1 MGPQTVIQ
9 QEGNMSKRRTTEE
22 FIKSSKSRHGSKYD
36 YSKSE
41 YINALTKVTVICKK
55 HGPWKTQPRG
65 KYGHDSCPKCKGENH
80 RLKLTQREF
89 LTQAKAANPDRP
101 YDYSNAV
108 YEKATSKVDITC
120 KEHGPFAVSAYSLL
134 RGVKGCKYC
143 HFKSTTS
150 TTDDF
155 VAKAKTK
162 HTVEYDYS
170 KTVYVRST
178 LPVTIT
184 CPKHGDFTQTPNA
197 HLSGRGCRGC
207 TVCNR
212 FSKIAVK
219 WVEEE
224 AKRRRFKNVQHAM
237 NGGEFWIPGANCRV
251 DGYHARSRTVF
262 EFHGDAYHGNPERFS
277 PRSRPHPFNNMTAK
291 QLYKGTM
298 KREQKLRDLGYNVI
312 SIWEKDYRDQLQK
325 GK

>member
-1 MGPQTVIQ
+1 MTVHTIDDFLTF
-9 QEGNMSKRRTTEE
+9 SKN
-22 FIKSSKSRHGSKYD
+22 RHGNRYD
-36 YSKSE
+36 YSKSV
-41 YINALTKVTVICKK
+41 YVDAGTKLIIICKK
-55 HGPWKTQPRG
+55 HGEWLARPGGKRG
-65 KYGHDSCPKCKGENH
+65 HAICPKCKGENH

-89 LTQAKAANPDRP
+89 LAQVKAANPDRP
-101 YDYSNAV
+101 WDYSKAI
-108 YEKATSKVDITC
+108 YEKATSNVEVIC
-120 KEHGPFAVSAYSLL
+120 KEHGPFTVWAWSLV
-134 RGVKGCKYC
+134 RGKKGCAECTRKAYTKR
-143 HFKSTTS
+143 FSS

-155 VAKAKTK
+155 IAKARTK

-197 HLSGRGCRGC
+197 HLSGRGCNVC
-207 TVCNR
+207 SCNR

-237 NGGEFWIPGANCRV
+237 NGGEFWVPEINGRV
-251 DGYHARSRTVF
+251 DGYHARSKTVF

-298 KREQKLRDLGYNVI
+298 KREQKLRDAGYNVI